1 MYHVGCNGLPGNH
14 LPHNPWSAFGRKL
27 KRQPSPDLAQY
38 RPWCDPYVGKVKH
51 FLTNVPPWAL
61 GNLEERQVQAV
72 KLLDAD
78 WFEYVGRNTNALP
91 APVFSKR
98 NPSDAMANL

>member
-14 LPHNPWSAFGRKL
+14 LPHNPWSALVEKSSDSLVLTWHNTVRGVT
-27 KRQPSPDLAQY
+27 Y
-38 RPWCDPYVGKVKH
+38 PYVGKVKH

-78 WFEYVGRNTNALP
+78 WFEYIG
-91 APVFSKR
+91 
-98 NPSDAMANL
+98 